1 MKLKKMIDNIVD
13 YENDVKD
20 CENSCKQRIQI
31 EEARDHDIDIAQKQK
46 KKLDNDLLLMLKDIG
61 SGLFYSIYDI
71 FWDNIF

>member
-1 MKLKKMIDNIVD
+1 MKLKKMMDNIVD

-46 KKLDNDLLLMLKDIG
+46 KNLIT
-61 SGLFYSIYDI
+61 IYY
-71 FWDNIF
+71 